1 VAPVSLI
8 FNLELRPANVRSL
21 QLAVEAPP
29 SPREWLPKENGL
41 SVGRVVRA
49 EAVWGLGCA
58 MGGTLGQPS
67 GLSPVPRRWSKLNF
81 NLERR
86 HHRRP

>member
-1 VAPVSLI
+1 MAPVSLI

-49 EAVWGLGCA
+49 EAVGLGVCH
-58 MGGTLGQPS
+58 G
-67 GLSPVPRRWSKLNF
+67 
-81 NLERR
+81 R
-86 HHRRP
+86 HARAT